1 MNEIEKLRAENRR
14 LRQALET
21 TRGNVESLRTC
32 MHGQVVTF
40 DRWLAMVDD
49 ALKPTDDQPELF

>member
-1 MNEIEKLRAENRR
+1 MNEIEKLKQENQR

-21 TRGNVESLRTC
+21 TRGNVESMKAC
-32 MHGQVVTF
+32 MHGQIVTF

-49 ALKPTDDQPELF
+49 ALKPKDDHPELF

>member
-1 MNEIEKLRAENRR
+1 MTELEKLRAENQR

-21 TRGNVESLRTC
+21 TRGNVDSLRYC
-32 MHGQVVTF
+32 MQGQVVTF

>member
-1 MNEIEKLRAENRR
+1 MNEIEKLRAENQR

-21 TRGNVESLRTC
+21 TRGNVESLRAC
-32 MHGQVVTF
+32 MQGQVVTF

-49 ALKPTDDQPELF
+49 VLKPTDDQPELF